1 MAYGRCG
8 GWVGQWLE
16 VPGSPRATNA
26 PMSDSLPSEL
36 RNNPW
41 PSDKKDLEHLQTTL
55 AEVDVAPWR
64 PAEPPR
70 LFGACFVSFQ
80 KDRSGPGAVG
90 EPMWAAAVLATDRR
104 VVATAVHEDRA
115 RARYE
120 SGFLAMREGL
130 GLEAA
135 IRALPNRPPVVIVD
149 ATGRDHPRR
158 AGLAMHLGAVLD
170 IPTVGVTQRTLV
182 AAGRWPD
189 DERFASS
196 PLTLDGRIVGY
207 WLRTRAGTRPVAVH
221 AGWRTDPEV
230 AMAVVRAAVH
240 RARTP
245 EPLRR
250 ARRAA
255 RLARAGLNPSP
266 LD

>member
-1 MAYGRCG
+1 METVDV
-8 GWVGQWLE
+8 GWSSSLAESTDPQAD
-16 VPGSPRATNA
+16 AT
-26 PMSDSLPSEL
+26 MTDLLLTHL
-36 RNNPW
+36 RKDPW
-41 PSDKKDLEHLQTTL
+41 PSDREGLEHLQERL
-55 AEVDVAPWR
+55 AGIEVDSWR
-64 PAEPPR
+64 PSQPLR
-70 LFGACFVSFQ
+70 LFGACFVTFQ

-90 EPMWAAAVLATDRR
+90 EPMWAAAVLGTDRR
-104 VVATAVHEDRA
+104 IEATSIHQDLA
-115 RARYE
+115 RAPYE
-120 SGFLAMREGL
+120 PGLLAMREGVAL
-130 GLEAA
+130 QAA
-135 IRALPNRPPVVIVD
+135 IDGLPKRPPVVIVD

-158 AGLAMHLGAVLD
+158 AGLALHLGAVLD

-182 AAGRWPD
+182 AGGPWPA

-196 PLTLDGRIVGY
+196 PLTLDERIVGY

-221 AGWRTDPEV
+221 AGWRTDPEI
-230 AMAVVRAAVH
+230 ATEVVRAAVH

-255 RLARAGLNPSP
+255 RLARAARSHSP